1 MKGGLGVDGLKGL
14 YKGDEGTL
22 LRFIKCVGRTAPTV
36 ETANVADADAVL
48 IVSIGMGSHLVDGAA
63 GMEGAVEVDDKM
75 IANVLKT
82 PLEMPA
88 AYLVDS
94 VVAVFAG
101 GCAVDN
107 NIVDFSHGGGI
118 LFLFLMEAFAIGEH
132 PPGEVPKVFFL
143 HHFDVTGSEVLTTG
157 VELDTPT
164 GAHTALDHGS
174 LTAEIAGGV
183 GRIALE
189 RCGQAGGKEG
199 CLALGELGGGVMK
212 IVLAGSF
219 AAIDAIAELDNV
231 EIAFHDAFLAPNQL
245 DEGGVVG
252 LDGFAEHA
260 VFVGEETVFGGL
272 LADGASATLATSFLA
287 LNVSHLHLTDVEPMV
302 VHEKAVLGND
312 NGVDQ
317 IVGNLA
323 DRHIVAFE
331 ANGAFGV
338 AHLLEET
345 FDHEGSEGRIEKG
358 TEKHLNN
365 GEAPDSEQRDPEDTP
380 EFASETEL
388 TPTAK
393 AFGGAGLLL
402 FFLFSH
408 EVIPV

>member
-1 MKGGLGVDGLKGL
+1 
-14 YKGDEGTL
+14 
-22 LRFIKCVGRTAPTV
+22 
-36 ETANVADADAVL
+36 
-48 IVSIGMGSHLVDGAA
+48 
-63 GMEGAVEVDDKM
+63 
-75 IANVLKT
+75 
-82 PLEMPA
+82 
-88 AYLVDS
+88 
-94 VVAVFAG
+94 
-101 GCAVDN
+101 
-107 NIVDFSHGGGI
+107 
-118 LFLFLMEAFAIGEH
+118 MEAFAIGEH

-143 HHFDVTGSEVLTTG
+143 HHLDVTGGEVLTSG
-157 VELDTPT
+157 VELDTT
-164 GAHTALDHGS
+164 IGTHTALDHGS

-272 LADGASATLATSFLA
+272 LADCAAATLATSFLA
-287 LNVSHLHLTDVEPMV
+287 LNISHLHLTDVEPVV

-408 EVIPV
+408 EAIPV